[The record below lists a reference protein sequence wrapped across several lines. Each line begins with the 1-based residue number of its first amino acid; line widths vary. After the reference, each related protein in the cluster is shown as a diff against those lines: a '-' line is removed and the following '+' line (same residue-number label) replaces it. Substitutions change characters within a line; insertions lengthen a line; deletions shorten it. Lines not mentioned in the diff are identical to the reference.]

1 MRILLRIAAAA
12 AAIAALVH
20 AAALTLPSVNDF
32 LYSPAYPWWRHII
45 FIGIN
50 GTLSWL
56 LPRPP
61 SWLVWPYAVLT
72 LQVLYSHG
80 LGGWQNWIQTGRIN
94 WLDPV
99 AVVLV
104 PALLL
109 VLVIAERSGLRTQ
122 DQEPTRR

>member
-1 MRILLRIAAAA
+1 MRILLRIAALG
-12 AAIAALVH
+12 AAIATLVH
-20 AAALTLPSVNDF
+20 ATALALPSVNDF

-50 GTLSWL
+50 GTLAWL

-72 LQVLYSHG
+72 LQVLFSHG
-80 LGGWQNWIQTGRIN
+80 LGGWQNWIRTGRIN

-99 AVVLV
+99 SVVLV

-109 VLVIAERSGLRTQ
+109 VLVVADHRGPRTQ
-122 DQEPTRR
+122 DEGRTKH